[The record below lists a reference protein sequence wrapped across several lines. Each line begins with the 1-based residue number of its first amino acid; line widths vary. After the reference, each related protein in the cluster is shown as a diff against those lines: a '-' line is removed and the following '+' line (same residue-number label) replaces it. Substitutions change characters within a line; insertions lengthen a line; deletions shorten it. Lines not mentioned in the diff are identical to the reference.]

1 MQARDN
7 DTYPLLA
14 TVSNFYHHFDIQTSM
29 ILWHMWSHLAIPP
42 IQTNRCLC
50 SKNHCINITILSR
63 DLMRKTRSRGWWS
76 HNTKSL
82 SSTSHDL
89 DTQRSCTKLFYFIFS
104 LSNFIQDFLLIL
116 FFVNCFYLFF
126 NLDLSII
133 LCFISKLFLWL
144 TKWVLRNK
152 NLNSYPSLNHGT
164 TDE

>member
-1 MQARDN
+1 MKHTEN
-7 DTYPLLA
+7 TYVAIEGKLNWKETSWFP
-14 TVSNFYHHFDIQTSM
+14 TNYFDICISTVCKCT
-29 ILWHMWSHLAIPP
+29 P
-42 IQTNRCLC
+42 INI
-50 SKNHCINITILSR
+50 KNHSLNITILSR